1 MNLKKRIA
9 SVLCSFAF
17 ATTAFTA
24 SNPAFANDD
33 VSIGSV
39 PQNVSSIIANFA
51 QACGAFTKYG
61 INAHL
66 VTIEGGS
73 RGMQVLL
80 SDKIQVMQAGLS
92 VIVQSNREGT
102 ELRMVSSNANSSL
115 FDIYVTKDI
124 KTPADLKGK
133 KFAISS
139 FTAETDIAA
148 TLALQKWGMTRK
160 DMNIVALGGAGQRL
174 AAQITNQVAASAYS
188 NPSAEVAHEKGLV
201 KFLDLSRDGR
211 PWVFDGMVLQKDYI
225 NAHPDTVKRLIEAY
239 TEGEYKALS
248 DAKWAK
254 GVIAKSFKTD
264 DQAIID
270 AAYNQ
275 WKATVP
281 RDVSVTKEAVENV
294 INGVDAMGPKLKTK
308 DPSAYVDTSFTD
320 ALRKEGFFD
329 RVKKEF
335 KQ

>member
-1 MNLKKRIA
+1 MNMKRRIA

-17 ATTAFTA
+17 TATVFSA
-24 SNPAFANDD
+24 SNVASANDE

-39 PQNVSSIIANFA
+39 PQNVSSILAVFANES
-51 QACGAFTKYG
+51 GAFKKYG
-61 INAHL
+61 IDAHL

-92 VIVQSNREGT
+92 IIVQSNREGT
-102 ELRMVSSNANSSL
+102 ELRMVTSNANSSL

-124 KTPADLKGK
+124 KSPADLKGK

-174 AAQITNQVAASAYS
+174 AAQVTNQVAASAYS
-188 NPSAEVAHEKGLV
+188 NPSSEVARQKGLV
-201 KFLDLSRDGR
+201 KILDLSRDGT
-211 PWVFDGMVLQKDYI
+211 PWAFDGMVLQKDYI
-225 NAHPDTVKRLIEAY
+225 KAHPDTVKRLIKAY
-239 TEGEYKALS
+239 TEAEHKALS
-248 DAKWAK
+248 DEKWAK
-254 GVIAKSFKTD
+254 DVIGKSFKTD
-264 DQAIID
+264 NQEIID

-275 WKATVP
+275 WRATVP
-281 RDVSVTKEAVENV
+281 RDVSLNKEAVANV
-294 INGVDAMGPKLKTK
+294 INSVDEMGPKLKTK
-308 DPSAYVDTSFTD
+308 DQSAYIDTSFTD
-320 ALRKEGFFD
+320 ALRKEGFFEQ
-329 RVKKEF
+329 VNNSNF
-335 KQ
+335 K

>member
-1 MNLKKRIA
+1 MNMKRCFA

-17 ATTAFTA
+17 AATALSA
-24 SNPAFANDD
+24 SNVASANDD

-39 PQNVSSIIANFA
+39 PQNVSSIIADFA
-51 QACGAFTKYG
+51 NASGAFKKYG
-61 INAHL
+61 IDAHL
-66 VTIEGGS
+66 ITIEGGS

-102 ELRMVSSNANSSL
+102 DLRMVSSNANSSL

-124 KTPADLKGK
+124 KTPGDLKGK

-174 AAQITNQVAASAYS
+174 AAQVTNQVAASAYS
-188 NPSAEVAHEKGLV
+188 NPSAEVAHQKGLV
-201 KFLDLSRDGR
+201 KMLDLSRDGM

-225 NAHPDTVKRLIEAY
+225 KAHPDTVKRLIQAY
-239 TEGEYKALS
+239 AEGEYKALS
-248 DAKWAK
+248 DEKWAK
-254 GVIAKSFKTD
+254 DVIGKSFKTD
-264 DQAIID
+264 NQAIID

-281 RDVSVTKEAVENV
+281 RDVSLTKDAVANV
-294 INGVDAMGPKLKTK
+294 IDGVDAMGPKLKTK
-308 DPSAYVDTSFTD
+308 DQSAYVDTSFTD
-320 ALRKEGFFD
+320 ALHKDGFFD
-329 RVKKEF
+329 QVKNEF
-335 KQ
+335 K